1 MTINAFEF
9 VCRRSVTQGKSR
21 NCFFFLPGNSA
32 EYGFWVGL
40 KIQVGLITSD
50 FRWG

>member
-1 MTINAFEF
+1 MLLNSYVVGLLHKERAEIA
-9 VCRRSVTQGKSR
+9 
-21 NCFFFLPGNSA
+21 FFFLPGNSA